1 MCRDMDTPAPPQ
13 RTWQV
18 GDAKA
23 VGVSIRDVRFRLG
36 MTQGEL
42 VEAVGVYRQYISE
55 LERGKETEHVVRL
68 LQVHKVLGVKVMLSR
83 VEEP

>member
-1 MCRDMDTPAPPQ
+1 MDTSAPPQ

-18 GDAKA
+18 RDAKA

-42 VEAVGVYRQYISE
+42 ADAVGVDRQYVSE

-68 LQVHKVLGVKVMLSR
+68 FQVLKVLGVKVMLSR
-83 VEEP
+83 EEQP

>member
-1 MCRDMDTPAPPQ
+1 MDTSAPPQ

-18 GDAKA
+18 RDAKA

-42 VEAVGVYRQYISE
+42 ADAVGIDRQYMSE
-55 LERGKETEHVVRL
+55 LERGKETEHLVRL
-68 LQVHKVLGVKVMLSR
+68 FQVLKVLGVKVMLSR
-83 VEEP
+83 EEQP

>member
-1 MCRDMDTPAPPQ
+1 MDTPAPPQ

-42 VEAVGVYRQYISE
+42 ADAVGVDRQYVSE

-68 LQVHKVLGVKVMLSR
+68 FQVLKVLGVKVMLSR
-83 VEEP
+83 EEQP

>member
-1 MCRDMDTPAPPQ
+1 MDTSAPPQ

-18 GDAKA
+18 RDAKA

-42 VEAVGVYRQYISE
+42 ADAVGVDRQYVSE

-68 LQVHKVLGVKVMLSR
+68 FQVLKVLGVKVILSR
-83 VEEP
+83 EEQP